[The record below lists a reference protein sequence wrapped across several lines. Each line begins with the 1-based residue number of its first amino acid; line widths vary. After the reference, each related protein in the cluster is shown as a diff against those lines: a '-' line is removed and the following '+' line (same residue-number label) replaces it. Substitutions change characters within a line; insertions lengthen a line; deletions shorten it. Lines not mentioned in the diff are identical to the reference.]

1 MRPTFTHH
9 SHHGLG
15 GYSKLITGL
24 IAAASINMLRQL
36 SGVRQVLVYK
46 WAISHQP
53 FLFAKFFVAWQNSFW
68 AARPASQFPFY
79 VLYIKKTKQKNNNI
93 NDIDQ

>member
-1 MRPTFTHH
+1 MLTSELT
-9 SHHGLG
+9 
-15 GYSKLITGL
+15 
-24 IAAASINMLRQL
+24 INMLRQL

-53 FLFAKFFVAWQNSFW
+53 FLFAKFFVAWKSSFW

-79 VLYIKKTKQKNNNI
+79 VLYIYIYKKQKTKNKTK
-93 NDIDQ
+93 